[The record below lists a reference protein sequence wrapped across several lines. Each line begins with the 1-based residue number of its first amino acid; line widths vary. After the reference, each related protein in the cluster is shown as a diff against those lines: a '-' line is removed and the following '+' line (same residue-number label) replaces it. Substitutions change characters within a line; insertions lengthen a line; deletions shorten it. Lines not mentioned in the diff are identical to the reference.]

1 MFFQNLSENE
11 FFKNTEQYTMVLN
24 KDIFNMICYFI
35 NYKND
40 LIDCENFDIENEMD
54 NSNKKLNEIKK
65 RKISKT
71 NYDFFDNFSETII
84 DC

>member
-1 MFFQNLSENE
+1 MI
-11 FFKNTEQYTMVLN
+11 LN

-35 NYKND
+35 NYKNC
-40 LIDCENFDIENEMD
+40 LIDYKNFGIENEND

-65 RKISKT
+65 LKISKT

-84 DC
+84 DCLKICEKALIQLNSSKNKN